1 MQNKLLQL
9 LIVLGLFMA
18 FLPVNAQDGAST
30 TQPET
35 ENSLISIDF
44 GADIMSRY
52 VWRGTAFS
60 TAPSIQPG
68 MELGIGNL
76 AFGAWGAY
84 SFDGINNGAETDL
97 YLTYSFLNDMVSVT
111 VTDYFFPVETM
122 GAYNY
127 WRYDENKTG
136 HVFEG
141 SLSFNGTSE
150 LPLTFLV
157 ATNFYGADVKKV
169 EDDPDADNFN
179 EEDGIQYSTYMELGY
194 SFSHSGIDFS
204 AYMGF
209 TPNDAKEADPETG
222 YIGETGFYGH
232 SMGFVNIG
240 INGSKELKITDSYSL
255 PVNASVI
262 TNPMSENI
270 YIVFG
275 ISF

>member
-68 MELGIGNL
+68 MELCIGNL
-76 AFGAWGAY
+76 AFGDWGAY

-111 VTDYFFPVETM
+111 VIIIGDM
-122 GAYNY
+122 MKIKQGMC
-127 WRYDENKTG
+127 
-136 HVFEG
+136 
-141 SLSFNGTSE
+141 L
-150 LPLTFLV
+150 
-157 ATNFYGADVKKV
+157 
-169 EDDPDADNFN
+169 
-179 EEDGIQYSTYMELGY
+179 
-194 SFSHSGIDFS
+194 
-204 AYMGF
+204 
-209 TPNDAKEADPETG
+209 KEV
-222 YIGETGFYGH
+222 YH
-232 SMGFVNIG
+232 SMVPAN
-240 INGSKELKITDSYSL
+240 S
-255 PVNASVI
+255 P
-262 TNPMSENI
+262 
-270 YIVFG
+270 
-275 ISF
+275 